1 MSHLPAIFAAT
12 LGAAL
17 VFLVQ
22 PIMGRVLLPWF
33 GGTAA
38 VWTVCLLFFQVC
50 LLAGYLY
57 AHWLGGLKKGGLWHA
72 VVLVGSLALLPIT
85 PDLDWRPT
93 PGMAPLWPLMGALFA
108 SVGVPY
114 IALTATAP
122 LLQARVARGGAPKPY
137 RLYAWS
143 NIGSIVG
150 LLLHPFV
157 FEVRWGALHQTAVWT
172 TAYLVFV
179 PLMLFTLARSRVGP
193 SVLLESGPAPEPLT
207 RALWVTLP
215 ATGVVLLIAVTDA
228 LSFDLPVHPL
238 LWVGPLLLYLL
249 SYVIGFADDRWTPR
263 WAMVPALVV
272 AVVVLAW
279 VSRAGWRASW
289 AWQMSGYGTGLFLA
303 CYALHGEVARLKPA
317 PGRLTSFYLHLSV
330 GGALGGLFTAL
341 LAPALF
347 PMHLELHL
355 GLVIAW
361 AACSLGWL
369 RARRRRA
376 PLANARPVQMLA
388 GLVLVFLV
396 GALVDHVHRRHKGD
410 VSLYRSFYGAL
421 QVKRYPSSDPAKAVT
436 NLLDG
441 RISHGF
447 QYTAPARRREPT
459 AYFARHTG
467 VGRLLSR
474 TGTSKR
480 VGIVGLGPGTLAA
493 YARKGDT
500 YHFYEIN
507 PDVVTV
513 AREDFTFLRDSEASM
528 EVILGD
534 GRQSLALRPPQ
545 AYDVLILDAFS
556 GDALPAHL
564 LTAEAMA
571 MYAGHLAPNGHL
583 AINVSNW
590 HLALDRVVRRHAQD
604 QGWRWRRVRAKT
616 SSPFGPFLS
625 DWMLLGPTEESL
637 ADLGPP
643 PRADT
648 ASLVY
653 WRDDATPL
661 LPLLK

>member
-1 MSHLPAIFAAT
+1 VSHLPAIITAT

-38 VWTVCLLFFQVC
+38 VWTACLLFFQVC

-57 AHWLGGLKKGGLWHA
+57 AHWIGRLARSGRWHT
-72 VVLVGSLALLPIT
+72 VVLLASLALLPIT
-85 PDLDWRPT
+85 PDEVWRPT
-93 PGMAPLWPLMGALFA
+93 PGMAPLGPLLGVLFL
-108 SVGVPY
+108 SVGFPY

-122 LLQARVARGGAPKPY
+122 LLQARVARHGATQPY

-143 NIGSIVG
+143 NAGSIMG

-157 FEVRWGALHQTAVWT
+157 FDLRWGAVEQTAVWT
-172 TAYLVFV
+172 TAYLVFI
-179 PLMLFTLARSRVGP
+179 PLMLLTLARSNPRP
-193 SVLLESGPAPEPLT
+193 SVVLDPGPVPDQWT
-207 RALWVTLP
+207 RLLWVLLP

-249 SYVIGFADDRWTPR
+249 SYVIGFAGERWTPR
-263 WAMVPALVV
+263 ALMVPSLVI
-272 AVVVLAW
+272 AVVVLVW
-279 VSRAGWRASW
+279 VSSAGWRASW
-289 AWQMSGYGTGLFLA
+289 AWQMLGYGVGLFLA
-303 CYALHGEVARLKPA
+303 CYALHGEAARLKPA

-330 GGALGGLFTAL
+330 GGALGGIFTGL
-341 LAPALF
+341 IAPAIF

-355 GLVIAW
+355 ALLVAW
-361 AACSLGWL
+361 GASSAAWL
-369 RARRRRA
+369 RARRLHT
-376 PLANARPVQMLA
+376 PLANAGPVQMAFGLIFLFVLA
-388 GLVLVFLV
+388 SLG
-396 GALVDHVHRRHKGD
+396 DHIHRRTRGD

-421 QVKRYPSSDPAKAVT
+421 QVKHYRSSDPRKAVT

-447 QYTAPARRREPT
+447 QYTAPNRRREPT

-474 TGTSKR
+474 EGPPRR

-513 AREDFTFLRDSEASM
+513 AREHFSFLSDTEASI
-528 EVILGD
+528 EVFVGD
-534 GRQSLALRPPQ
+534 GRQSLAMNSPQ
-545 AYDVLILDAFS
+545 AYDVLVLDAFS

-564 LTAEAMA
+564 LTTEAMA
-571 MYAGHLAPNGHL
+571 LYTTHLASGGLL
-583 AINVSNW
+583 AINISNW
-590 HLALDRVVRRHAQD
+590 HLALDRVVRFHAETH
-604 QGWRWRRVRAKT
+604 GWRWRRVRAKAT
-616 SSPFGPFLS
+616 SPFGPFLS
-625 DWMLLGPTEESL
+625 DWMILGTDEAQL
-637 ADLGPP
+637 ADLGEAPATSTM
-643 PRADT
+643 PR
-648 ASLVY
+648 VH
-653 WRDDATPL
+653 WRDDTTPL

>member
-1 MSHLPAIFAAT
+1 VTQLPAILAAG

-38 VWTVCLLFFQVC
+38 VWTACLLFFQVC

-57 AHWLGGLKKGGLWHA
+57 AHWVVRLARSGLCHGL
-72 VVLVGSLALLPIT
+72 VLVASLALLPIT
-85 PDLDWRPT
+85 PDPGWRPT
-93 PGMAPLWPLMGALFA
+93 PGAAPLGPLLGTLFV
-108 SVGVPY
+108 SVGIPY

-122 LLQARVARGGAPKPY
+122 LLQARVARHGATRPY
-137 RLYAWS
+137 QLYAWS
-143 NIGSIVG
+143 NAGSILG

-157 FEVRWGALHQTAVWT
+157 FDLRWGAVGQTSVWT
-172 TAYLVFV
+172 GAYLVFI
-179 PLMLFTLARSRVGP
+179 PLMLLTLALSGPRP
-193 SVLLESGPAPEPLT
+193 SVRLDPGPTPDRGT
-207 RALWVTLP
+207 RLLWVLLP

-249 SYVIGFADDRWTPR
+249 SYVIGFAGDRWTPR
-263 WAMVPALVV
+263 GLMVPALLT
-272 AVVVLAW
+272 AVVTLGW
-279 VSRAGWRASW
+279 VSGAGWRVSW
-289 AWQMSGYGTGLFLA
+289 AWQMGGYGVGLFLA

-341 LAPALF
+341 VAPALF

-355 GLVIAW
+355 GLLAAW
-361 AACSLGWL
+361 GGCSVAWL
-369 RARRRRA
+369 RARRRHQ
-376 PLANARPVQMLA
+376 PLANPRPVQLLA
-388 GLVLVFLV
+388 GLVFVALF
-396 GALVDHVHRRHKGD
+396 GALGDHIHRRTRGD

-421 QVKRYPSSDPAKAVT
+421 QVKRYRPADPRRAVT

-447 QYTAPARRREPT
+447 QYTAPNRRREPT
-459 AYFARHTG
+459 AYFARHSG
-467 VGRLLSR
+467 IGRLLSR
-474 TGTSKR
+474 SGSPRR
-480 VGIVGLGPGTLAA
+480 VGIVGLGPGSLAA
-493 YARKGDT
+493 YARPGDT

-513 AREDFTFLRDSEASM
+513 AREDFTFLADTEASI
-528 EVILGD
+528 EIIVGD

-545 AYDVLILDAFS
+545 TYDVLVLDAFS

-564 LTAEAMA
+564 LTAEAMTL
-571 MYAGHLAPNGHL
+571 YQEHIAPGGHL

-590 HLALDRVVRRHAQD
+590 HLALDRVVRGHAATHD
-604 QGWRWRRVRAKT
+604 WRWRRIRAKAA
-616 SSPFGPFLS
+616 SPFGPFLS
-625 DWMLLGPTEESL
+625 DWMILGPDEQSL
-637 ADLGPP
+637 ADLGPAP
-643 PRADT
+643 PPST
-648 ASLVY
+648 APVVH